1 MGRLVDEW
9 STTGVLT
16 GGAITIA
23 VCSVAYLLPGFVA
36 LFANR
41 VVHGTAWAAFNS
53 GGHSMVGRLAPP
65 ARRGEA
71 SGIYNVMPALG
82 QLTMPAIGLTMLST
96 FGFDAP
102 FLAAG
107 ALAAI
112 ALIAVPVLRS
122 QHAAAVGPSTAS
134 VGQRTL
140 LDRGALFP
148 MSIEVMFTSIQALF
162 LIYPPLFAQ
171 AHGIP
176 IDQLTLYY
184 PVVGLTLVVSRTV
197 LARLS
202 DRVGRLPVLLG
213 GVSTAIAG
221 LAVGALATD
230 IVVLAIGG
238 VLWALAASVTS
249 PTAMALAMDRAE
261 PGRMGA
267 AMATYSLGF
276 QLGFG
281 GGAAVWGAAITGLG
295 FSQTFLV
302 AIVTEAA
309 LIALLLYSRG
319 GLSRHHGAN
328 GAGTPA
334 T

>member
-1 MGRLVDEW
+1 MG
-9 STTGVLT
+9 
-16 GGAITIA
+16 
-23 VCSVAYLLPGFVA
+23 
-36 LFANR
+36 
-41 VVHGTAWAAFNS
+41 
-53 GGHSMVGRLAPP
+53 
-65 ARRGEA
+65 
-71 SGIYNVMPALG
+71 
-82 QLTMPAIGLTMLST
+82 
-96 FGFDAP
+96 
-102 FLAAG
+102 
-107 ALAAI
+107 
-112 ALIAVPVLRS
+112 
-122 QHAAAVGPSTAS
+122 
-134 VGQRTL
+134 
-140 LDRGALFP
+140 
-148 MSIEVMFTSIQALF
+148 IEVMFSSIQALF

-171 AHGIP
+171 DRGIP
-176 IDQLTLYY
+176 IEQLTFYY
-184 PVVGLTLVVSRTV
+184 PAVGLALVVSRTL

-230 IVVLAIGG
+230 IFTLAIGG

-281 GGAAVWGAAITGLG
+281 GGAAIWGATITAAG

-302 AIVTEAA
+302 AIVAQVA
-309 LIALLLYSRG
+309 LIALLVYTRRG
-319 GLSRHHGAN
+319 LDGHHGAR
-328 GAGTPA
+328 GAAA